1 MIILILN
8 KFPTHLPYTKNKTKA
23 NKLVKLNYQNVYNG
37 KVAKWAR
44 AILIDNIHTY
54 IATEVLLQKVKAI
67 KITKPI
73 TIKYTIHTVINH
85 GAIALRKGVI
95 TCPEYKKNYKPNWDV
110 ENLANLWIKAG
121 NDTLVLGGIIPDDTV
136 EYIKGISYEFVK
148 VSNLD
153 DRKIVISYE

>member
-1 MIILILN
+1 MILLTLN
-8 KFPTHLPYTKNKTKA
+8 QFPTHLPYTKNKTKA